1 MSVKFHKKIDIR
13 WEFGKSLTPH
23 NLTPFLTHPL
33 LCREERGSRPRKE
46 IKISQG
52 NIGVIPFSFPVH
64 KPSRYIKPPTHSS
77 LSLPTTNQS
86 IHQNPIRNP
95 KTKNPCLWF
104 VALELSSMESKEWEP
119 TITTGACNAK
129 ELLEFLLQ
137 L

>member
-1 MSVKFHKKIDIR
+1 MQHRSN
-13 WEFGKSLTPH
+13 T
-23 NLTPFLTHPL
+23 FLVSCSYNTSNTFL
-33 LCREERGSRPRKE
+33 
-46 IKISQG
+46 
-52 NIGVIPFSFPVH
+52 
-64 KPSRYIKPPTHSS
+64 S

-95 KTKNPCLWF
+95 KTKIPCLWF